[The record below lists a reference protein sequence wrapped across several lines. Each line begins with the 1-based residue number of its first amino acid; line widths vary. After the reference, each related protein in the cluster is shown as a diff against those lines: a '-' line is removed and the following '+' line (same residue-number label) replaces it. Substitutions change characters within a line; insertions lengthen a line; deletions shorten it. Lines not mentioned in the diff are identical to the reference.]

1 MGIRGGGLFFSA
13 SHHGRWDSNAVTHAK
28 DCPPAPRQVNMI
40 RLGATLTGEVSGPPI
55 RSLFIFNCNPVAT
68 VPNSGKTVEGL
79 MRDDLFT
86 VVHEQF
92 MTDTAMYADVLL
104 PAATQLEKVD
114 LHRPYGHLHLQ
125 YNAKA
130 IEPLGESVSNW
141 DLMRKLAAAMGFTE
155 PWLYQTAEEVIDEI
169 VEASKPGNPLLAGVS
184 LVRLQRDGTVPLDFS
199 HRGPDGDVPF
209 HDGTFPTPSGK
220 MEIWSERIAAQGSD
234 PLPDWVPVTETQAVG
249 DWSDGLV
256 LLTGASH
263 HFVTSSMANQ
273 PSLLRK
279 EGTPY
284 IEINPDDAA
293 ERGIADG
300 ATVIVENDL
309 GSCQLRA
316 IVTTDVIRGVAVSPK
331 GRWAKLSPGGRTVN
345 WTVSDDVTDFG
356 LQAVFHSNLVR
367 VRPANVDEI
376 ASTMPEIAAV
386 AD

>member
-1 MGIRGGGLFFSA
+1 
-13 SHHGRWDSNAVTHAK
+13 
-28 DCPPAPRQVNMI
+28 
-40 RLGATLTGEVSGPPI
+40 
-55 RSLFIFNCNPVAT
+55 
-68 VPNSGKTVEGL
+68 

-92 MTDTAMYADVLL
+92 MTDTALYADVLL
-104 PAATQLEKVD
+104 PATTQLEKVD

-141 DLMRKLAAAMGFTE
+141 DLMRKFATAMGFTE
-155 PWLYQTAEEVIDEI
+155 PWLHQTAEEVIDEI
-169 VEASKPGNPLLAGVS
+169 VEASKLINPLLAGAS
-184 LVRLQRDGTVPLDFS
+184 LERLQREGTFAFDFS

-209 HDGTFPTPSGK
+209 HDNRFPTPSGK
-220 MEIWSERIAAQGSD
+220 MEIVSQRIGAQGID
-234 PLPDWVPVTETQAVG
+234 PLPDWTPVTETQTVG
-249 DWSDGLV
+249 VWSDGLV
-256 LLTGASH
+256 LLTGAAH

-284 IEINPDDAA
+284 IEINPEDAA
-293 ERGIADG
+293 ERGIVDG

-367 VRPANVDEI
+367 VRPARVGEI
-376 ASTMPEIAAV
+376 AATKPEIAAV

>member
-1 MGIRGGGLFFSA
+1 
-13 SHHGRWDSNAVTHAK
+13 
-28 DCPPAPRQVNMI
+28 
-40 RLGATLTGEVSGPPI
+40 
-55 RSLFIFNCNPVAT
+55 
-68 VPNSGKTVEGL
+68 
-79 MRDDLFT
+79 
-86 VVHEQF
+86 
-92 MTDTAMYADVLL
+92 LL
-104 PAATQLEKVD
+104 PATTQLEEVD

-130 IEPLGESVSNW
+130 IEPLGESISNW

-155 PWLYQTAEEVIDEI
+155 PWLRQTADEVIDEI
-169 VEASKPGNPLLAGVS
+169 VEASKQTNPLLSGVS
-184 LVRLQRDGTVPLDFS
+184 LERLQREGTIPFDFS

-209 HDGTFPTPSGK
+209 HDGSFPTPSGK
-220 MEIWSERIAAQGSD
+220 MEIWSERIAAHGVD
-234 PLPDWVPVTETQAVG
+234 PLPDWTPVTETQPVG
-249 DWSDGLV
+249 AWSDGLM
-256 LLTGASH
+256 LLTGAAH

-279 EGTPY
+279 EGSPF

-293 ERGIADG
+293 ERGIVDG
-300 ATVIVENDL
+300 STVIVENDL

-316 IVTTDVIRGVAVSPK
+316 VITTDVIRGVAVSPK

-367 VRPANVDEI
+367 VRPASVEEI
-376 ASTMPEIAAV
+376 ASAMPEIAAV